1 MSAAPARLSADSASP
16 LDRCFAC
23 DKPLRN
29 RAFLATCADEQTVYV
44 GPDCF
49 AYIRSAGRD
58 GYQPP
63 LGGPKLFE
71 ISQQLLESADD

>member
-1 MSAAPARLSADSASP
+1 MS
-16 LDRCFAC
+16 RCFAC
-23 DKPLRN
+23 DKPMGRSRGYLVR
-29 RAFLATCADEQTVYV
+29 CVDEQTAIV

-49 AYIRSAGRD
+49 KQIRSAGPD